1 MSCANMGISQLECL
15 QLRRLVG
22 PDGISGYTTQ
32 SVGDQNGGVVVAT
45 LPMSITPDGTSQGV
59 YNSTM
64 TVPSGAGFM
73 QVTIT
78 TQTAN
83 GAAIYYRV
91 DAAAIASSGIP
102 TGIYSAPNEGY
113 AGYFYQ
119 GLMYYNNPSSK
130 PVSVNLVVGC
140 QGTAPGAITTCNL
153 IYFAVNCIS
162 FGPYVKQ
169 D

>member
-1 MSCANMGISQLECL
+1 MGISQLECL

-22 PDGISGYTTQ
+22 PSGISGYTPQ
-32 SVGDQNGGVVVAT
+32 SVGNQIGGVVVAPIP
-45 LPMSITPDGTSQGV
+45 LVVVADGTSQGV
-59 YNSTM
+59 YHSTM
-64 TVPSGAGFM
+64 TVPSGAGIM

-78 TQTAN
+78 SQTSN
-83 GAAIYYRV
+83 GQAVFYRV
-91 DAAAIASSGIP
+91 DAGAIASSALPIFLDAQP
-102 TGIYSAPNEGY
+102 EGF

-119 GLMYYNNPSSK
+119 GLMYYSNPSSN

-140 QGTAPGAITTCNL
+140 QGTVQVCNL
-153 IYFAVNCIS
+153 TYFAVNCIS